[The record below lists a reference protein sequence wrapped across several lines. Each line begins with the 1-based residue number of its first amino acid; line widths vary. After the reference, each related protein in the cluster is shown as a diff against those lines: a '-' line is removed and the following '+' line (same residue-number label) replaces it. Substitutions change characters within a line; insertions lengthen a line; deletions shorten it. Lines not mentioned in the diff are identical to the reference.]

1 MGYTFPLQLPVHC
14 VFKIRINPSFPFYI
28 YIIYNLNI
36 KQRYKLKKSSK
47 YNSVEE
53 KILKDEKIKEKALK
67 RQNVTKK
74 GYYFC

>member
-1 MGYTFPLQLPVHC
+1 
-14 VFKIRINPSFPFYI
+14 
-28 YIIYNLNI
+28 
-36 KQRYKLKKSSK
+36 
-47 YNSVEE
+47 VEE